1 MERNTETNNPS
12 YAMSI
17 AHFFLRIFR
26 SLKLDIQWITTKN
39 IPEKWKFLKTKY
51 MFIVMPSLFWNNK
64 VNAFGIPGWGRTT
77 HIAKPDRIE
86 NIQSIFIDH
95 AHLQKIIPRNG
106 IIVDVGANIGE
117 FALFAHAVLSP
128 RKTYSFEPVPKSFK
142 LLEANNNDFH
152 FNEAICTEKNI
163 VIHIDEQSGMSSK
176 FKLPSTIGTTVAICK
191 PLDDIPELQALPT
204 IDLLKID
211 VEGMEHD
218 VIASSPNT
226 VKKSKYLAIET
237 ALNRDASQDGLATL
251 SLLKQ
256 MQPELRLIYIGHI
269 VTYADTGEQA
279 AVDMV
284 FKNISIKKI

>member
-1 MERNTETNNPS
+1 MGRNTETNNPD

-26 SLKLDIQWITTKN
+26 SLKLDMQWITTQN

-51 MFIVMPSLFWNNK
+51 MLIAMPSLFWNNK
-64 VNAFGIPGWGRTT
+64 INAFGIPGWGRTT
-77 HIAKPDRIE
+77 YIAKPDRIE

-95 AHLQKIIPRNG
+95 AHLQKIAPKNG
-106 IIVDVGANIGE
+106 IVVDVGANIGE
-117 FALFAHAVLSP
+117 FALFAHTVLSP
-128 RKTYSFEPVPKSFK
+128 KKIYSFEPVPRSFE
-142 LLEANNNDFH
+142 LLEENNNDFH
-152 FNEAICTEKNI
+152 FNGAICNEKKML
-163 VIHIDEQSGMSSK
+163 IHINEQSGMSSK
-176 FKLPSTIGTTVAICK
+176 FKLPSTIGTTVAMCK
-191 PLDDIPELQALPT
+191 SLDDIPELQALPT

-218 VIASSPNT
+218 VIASSPTT
-226 VKKSKYLAIET
+226 VKKSKYLAVET
-237 ALNRDASQDGLATL
+237 ALKRDASQDGLATL

-256 MQPELRLIYIGHI
+256 LQPELRLIYIGHI
-269 VTYADTGEQA
+269 ITYADTGEQA